1 MEESDVRM
9 KFLLSSKLWI
19 CETLDNARA
28 ERYIDLIENCDIGI
42 IVILDN
48 NHDINYLHSFQEN
61 GHFVTVYYEKAFNF
75 RANNA

>member
-28 ERYIDLIENCDIGI
+28 ERYIDLIENCDYW
-42 IVILDN
+42 N
-48 NHDINYLHSFQEN
+48 NCDIRQQSWY
-61 GHFVTVYYEKAFNF
+61 
-75 RANNA
+75 